1 MDNFLGTVVFLLPGV
16 LAYFWL
22 QAFGIN
28 PVVKHT
34 PGEFTAIAALLWFPV
49 SFGTLLLYNRAIYTH
64 YFIYGIKQIW
74 TMQDLRDAS
83 GSLIFLAVFLG
94 LSLVVSFFVSV
105 ILAKWGYKC
114 LSAIINII
122 RKWKGV
128 AAFSKGTSVWETVFL
143 NNDDQYVEFGRLD
156 IPEKAIV
163 GRITKASR
171 PFEPERNL
179 CLDKM
184 DSVKKALTQ
193 YEIPI
198 TDVFIDTKTGMYI
211 KIFNKNSIDGALAC
225 VEVTGPSSL
234 EVAAGAESQP

>member
-1 MDNFLGTVVFLLPGV
+1 MDNFLGTVVFLLPGI

-49 SFGTLLLYNRAIYTH
+49 SFGTLLLYNWAIYAR
-64 YFIYGIKQIW
+64 YYIYGIKQIW

-105 ILAKWGYKC
+105 IIAKWGYKGI
-114 LSAIINII
+114 LVIINII
-122 RKWKGV
+122 RKWRGV
-128 AAFSKGTSVWETVFL
+128 AAYSKGTSVWETVFL

-163 GRITKASR
+163 GRITKVSR
-171 PFEPERNL
+171 PFEPERSL
-179 CLDKM
+179 YLDKM
-184 DSVKKALTQ
+184 DSVRKALDE
-193 YEIPI
+193 YEISI
-198 TDVFIDTKTGMYI
+198 TDVYIDTKTGMYI
-211 KIFNKNSIDGALAC
+211 KIFNKNSIEGALAC
-225 VEVTGPSSL
+225 VEVNCPASL
-234 EVAAGAESQP
+234 EAAVGVESLP

>member
-1 MDNFLGTVVFLLPGV
+1 MDNFLGTLVFLLPGV

-34 PGEFTAIAALLWFPV
+34 PGEFTAVAALLWLPV
-49 SFGTLLLYNRAIYTH
+49 SFGTLLLYNWAVVNVH
-64 YFIYGIKQIW
+64 YFSGVKPIWIIK
-74 TMQDLRDAS
+74 DLLNAS
-83 GSLIFLAVFLG
+83 GSLVFLTAFFM
-94 LSLVVSFFVSV
+94 LSLVVSFFISA
-105 ILAKWGYKC
+105 IWAKWGYRI
-114 LSAIINII
+114 LLVLINTI
-122 RKWKGV
+122 RKWRGV

-143 NNDDQYVEFGRLD
+143 NNDDQYIEFGRLD

-179 CLDKM
+179 FLDKTANVRKII
-184 DSVKKALTQ
+184 DE

-198 TDVFIDTKTGMYI
+198 TNIFIDTKTGLYI
-211 KIFNKNSIDGALAC
+211 KILDKNSVDGAMPF
-225 VEVTGPSSL
+225 VEITGLSSS
-234 EVAAGAESQP
+234 EAAVGVE

>member
-1 MDNFLGTVVFLLPGV
+1 MDSFLGTVVFLLPGV

-34 PGEFTAIAALLWFPV
+34 PGEFTAVSALLWFPV
-49 SFGTLLLYNRAIYTH
+49 SFGTLLLYNRAIYAH
-64 YFIYGIKQIW
+64 YYIYGIKQIW

-94 LSLVVSFFVSV
+94 LSLVVSLLVSV

-114 LSAIINII
+114 LSAIINLI
-122 RKWKGV
+122 RKWRGV

-143 NNDDQYVEFGRLD
+143 DNDDQYVEFGRLD

-171 PFEPERNL
+171 PFEPERIL
-179 CLDKM
+179 YLDKM
-184 DSVKKALTQ
+184 DSVRKVLDG
-193 YEIPI
+193 YEIPK
-198 TDVFIDTKTGMYI
+198 THVFIDTKTGMYI
-211 KIFNKNSIDGALAC
+211 IILDKNSIEGALAC
-225 VEVTGPSSL
+225 VEANCPSSL
-234 EVAAGAESQP
+234 EAAVGVE